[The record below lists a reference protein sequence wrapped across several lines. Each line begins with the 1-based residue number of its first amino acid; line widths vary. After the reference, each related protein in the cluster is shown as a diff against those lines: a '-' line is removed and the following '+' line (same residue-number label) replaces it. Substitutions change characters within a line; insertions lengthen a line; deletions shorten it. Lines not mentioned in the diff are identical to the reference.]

1 MQKVA
6 LEYMTHKQYDK
17 CDMMLNL
24 LDHEVRN
31 GVLLNKI
38 IGDEFKTSHRWI
50 AKPKSMLDCKENF
63 TSALLKLR

>member
-38 IGDEFKTSHRWI
+38 IGD
-50 AKPKSMLDCKENF
+50 
-63 TSALLKLR
+63 